1 VTRRSVV
8 ARIALR
14 IGMRRLGLVV
24 AALSLSASTSGSA
37 SSKALSGAS
46 TYTAAASTVL
56 LDVHVVDV
64 VTGKVAHNQAIVVR
78 DGVIVRI
85 APMASIA
92 LPAGATVHDLAG
104 VYVIPGLWDTRV
116 HLDRTGRSSL
126 ALFLANGVT
135 GVRDI
140 GSKRAGLGAWTDS
153 LRTGALQGP
162 KVVWADNRAEGILSS
177 AKTLEHRFLS
187 PHDGLLTRRRAL
199 RMLADTGAGRDP
211 RVGYVDLALQR
222 AWQRAFS
229 APGVD
234 PAHGSRGD
242 IEATSLHE
250 LRWTASS
257 TVMLLAGTDAGA
269 PLAFPGF
276 SLADELEAMVKE
288 GGLTPLQ
295 SLQTATINVAHWA
308 KSDDRSG
315 TVAVGRMA
323 DLVLLA
329 RNPLETIGNVRRIR
343 GVMRAGRMFD
353 RAAIDSMLESAKR
366 QP

>member
-1 VTRRSVV
+1 
-8 ARIALR
+8 
-14 IGMRRLGLVV
+14 
-24 AALSLSASTSGSA
+24 
-37 SSKALSGAS
+37 
-46 TYTAAASTVL
+46 VL

-64 VTGKVAHNQAIVVR
+64 VTGKVAHNQAIVVS

-85 APMASIA
+85 APMASTGF
-92 LPAGATVHDLAG
+92 PDGATVHDLAG
-104 VYVIPGLWDTRV
+104 AYVIPGLWDTRV

-140 GSKRAGLGAWTDS
+140 GSNRAELGAWTDS
-153 LRTGALQGP
+153 LRSGALDGP
-162 KVVWADNRAEGILSS
+162 NVMWADKRAERAVWGV
-177 AKTLEHRFLS
+177 KTIEHRFLS
-187 PHDGLLTRRRAL
+187 PHDGLRARRLAL

-211 RVGYVDLALQR
+211 RVAYVDLALQR

-229 APGVD
+229 APGVER
-234 PAHGSRGD
+234 AHASRGD

-250 LRWTASS
+250 LRSIASS
-257 TVMLLAGTDAGA
+257 NMMLLAGTDAGA

-295 SLQTATINVAHWA
+295 SLQTATINVARWA
-308 KSDDRSG
+308 KSDSRSG